1 MLSASSNDF
10 EPADPLAPVRELLP
24 FPASDT
30 VLHDDHKRHL
40 LLAGSALGR
49 PVR

>member
-1 MLSASSNDF
+1 MLSGCRHDF
-10 EPADPLAPVRELLP
+10 RTADPLARVKELLP